1 MLRLHRHMPAR
12 RLGAALGKHNRSR
25 ADAQV
30 LVYPCINPD
39 GWLVEDE
46 CGFWGAEVDTDEV
59 RSLVQGKER
68 YCVSGGGGEDF
79 VVPPPTFL
87 VSSTDDWVCP
97 PERDSDPYAKA
108 IKAAP
113 GGVVEHVRGAFGD
126 HGFGL
131 KRFWADKAATWL
143 REVVGVGAEVQAEAS

>member
-1 MLRLHRHMPAR
+1 MSDVAWLSTVGATAAATDATSAWLETYDRTHVEAR
-12 RLGAALGKHNRSR
+12 KRR
-25 ADAQV
+25 A
-30 LVYPCINPD
+30 
-39 GWLVEDE
+39 
-46 CGFWGAEVDTDEV
+46 
-59 RSLVQGKER
+59 
-68 YCVSGGGGEDF
+68 
-79 VVPPPTFL
+79 
-87 VSSTDDWVCP
+87 
-97 PERDSDPYAKA
+97 YAKA